1 MADAI
6 NNLSDADLVRLGQT
20 ISTAL
25 AAAAPETYGS
35 TAAKV
40 TALDALFNTFKDGV
54 GEQKAKLAE
63 AQSLTASKNEFRAG
77 YVTGLREFLGVAKAS
92 GTPRSDLELLGV
104 PANGGVPLATVPQAK
119 VDTSKR
125 MTHKISWGDVEDV
138 GHKRRPKGV
147 MGVEIW
153 VKIGDPAPGN
163 EKDCV
168 FLAVAPSSPYLASYE
183 PADAGKIAHY
193 MLRWRL
199 LDGST
204 NTWGETVS
212 ATITG

>member
-1 MADAI
+1 MADDI
-6 NNLSDADLVRLGQT
+6 KKLSDGELVRLGQT
-20 ISTAL
+20 ISKAL

-35 TAAKV
+35 TLAKV
-40 TALDALFNTFKDGV
+40 TALIASFNTYKDGV
-54 GEQKAKLAE
+54 AAQKAKQAE
-63 AQSLTASKNEFRAG
+63 AQSLTASKNGFRDG
-77 YVTGLREFLGVAKAS
+77 YVSGLREFLNVAKAS

-104 PANGGVPLATVPQAK
+104 PANGGAPLATIPLAQ
-119 VDTSKR
+119 VDTSRR
-125 MTHKISWGDVEDV
+125 MTHKISWGDAADV

-168 FLAVAPSSPYLASYE
+168 FLAVAPTSPYVATYQ

-204 NTWGETVS
+204 NTWCETIT